1 MKTIDII
8 ANEYFDYKNGNSY
21 FNCGITIDKGSD
33 QEKYIH
39 LPFQYGYGD
48 QYIHASMD
56 QLKKL
61 GIIDSDTLL
70 SIYCREN
77 NIEFTTT
84 KNIGC
89 SESKLKK
96 MDKKFNLKN

>member
-8 ANEYFDYKNGNSY
+8 ANEMKENGNSY

-39 LPFQYGYGD
+39 LPFQYGYED
-48 QYIHASMD
+48 QYIYVATDH
-56 QLKKL
+56 LKKL
-61 GIIDSDTLL
+61 GIIDSNTWLT
-70 SIYCREN
+70 IYCREN
-77 NIEFTTT
+77 NIKLTTT
-84 KNIGC
+84 KNLGF